1 MNKSLIAITVAV
13 LAFILSHQVSAQPAE
28 ESLQLMSG
36 DLVLF
41 TGDSDDAQ
49 KSGDKKK
56 DKKKLKK
63 KEKKKDKKLKK
74 KEKRKE
80 KKEKK
85 KKKKKK
91 KPNNG
96 KDECSRDSASDC

>member
-1 MNKSLIAITVAV
+1 MNKSLIALIVAV

-28 ESLQLMSG
+28 ESLQLMYG

-56 DKKKLKK
+56 DKKLKK
-63 KEKKKDKKLKK
+63 KEKKKEKKQKK

-80 KKEKK
+80 
-85 KKKKKK
+85 KKKKK

-96 KDECSRDSASDC
+96 KDECSSGSASDC